1 LEQLANKILIVEQRQ
16 TGKQLRMTSN
26 LVLTNEN
33 TIGHDGS
40 KLATEGL
47 FCPFVWLNKFIKI

>member
-1 LEQLANKILIVEQRQ
+1 LEQLANKIRIVEQRQ

-33 TIGHDGS
+33 TIGNDGS
-40 KLATEGL
+40 KLANEGL
-47 FCPFVWLNKFIKI
+47 FCLLV